1 MAADTS
7 VTGLCRSGLNQH
19 GSLRP
24 VQPRCTVVTTHHQ
37 QIPRSVGGAMA
48 LRVCG
53 TSVLFTLLS
62 AQLLAAQV
70 RQISGRVINAQTQQG
85 LGEAT
90 VAVTGT
96 GIVAQTNNDGNFVVN
111 APDGDQKLVVRAI
124 GYKRQEV
131 SAPSSQTSVNVSLE
145 PDVFKLE
152 EIVITG
158 QATGQER
165 QNLPNAVATVSAE
178 ELNRAPAPTIE
189 SALQGKVPGAY
200 IQANSGAPGGGYQV
214 TLRGV
219 STINASTDPLFVV
232 DGIVV
237 SNAAIPNGQN
247 AVSCAQC
254 GGNPRNQDNPVN
266 RIADLNPDDIER
278 IEVLKGGSAAA
289 IYGSKATN
297 GVIVIT
303 TKRGQVGK
311 PQFTMSQKFG
321 TTARANELGSRTF
334 GSLDEALSVFSDTAA
349 VTAAFQPGRTFN
361 FEDQLYGRKAL
372 SYETNLSV
380 SGGSPTT
387 KYYVSGLVM
396 NDEGIALN
404 TGYKK
409 QSHRSNLDQD
419 LGSGFQLQVNLDG
432 THSVSDRGLSNN
444 DNSGTSPFV
453 AFSSTP
459 SFENLMPAN
468 GIHDSV
474 TAAEFPVNAF
484 AASNPL
490 QTFSL
495 LTNQEDVWRLF
506 GTSTLRWS
514 LAKSAKSNLQLIGI
528 GGVDYFQQDND
539 LVSPPELQYENADG
553 QPGTVVTSRSSNRN
567 LNAALN
573 MSHTYN
579 PSASEQ
585 GTQWTTSAGVQYEDR
600 KLNAT
605 QVTGRTLLP
614 GQENVQQ
621 TTNQTVSS
629 RIEPV
634 RDLGIFGQ
642 EEVLLANRRLL
653 LTGGVRADRSS
664 ANGDTEK
671 FFLYPKAAAS
681 YRFVRPFGGVEELK
695 LRGAY
700 GQTGNRA
707 LFGAKFVTDTTGTI
721 GGQFGTYIGNRAG
734 DPTIKPERQDEFE
747 GGVDAT
753 FGGGRAEVTMTVYQR
768 NIRDLILEQ
777 TVAPSVGQELRIFG
791 NGGKMRNRGVEASL
805 TLQPIRSRDV
815 SWLFRTTFFAN
826 KAKIT
831 ELNVPPFQTGGFALS
846 LGTFQIEQDSSPTQI
861 FGTIGTDAAG
871 NAIAGKV
878 GDANPDFQMSFSND
892 IDFHQFT
899 LGFLFDWKQ
908 GGDIINLTEFL
919 YDITA
924 NSKDYTEPDGGGDR
938 INRFGAGFTQPY
950 VQDGSYLKL
959 RELNLSYNVPQSFTN
974 RLFGGGVRYA
984 RLSGTGRNRLR
995 LTPYRGL
1002 DPEVSNFANQAIVR
1016 NIDVAPF
1023 PPSRSFFFSIDLG
1036 F

>member
-1 MAADTS
+1 
-7 VTGLCRSGLNQH
+7 
-19 GSLRP
+19 
-24 VQPRCTVVTTHHQ
+24 
-37 QIPRSVGGAMA
+37 MA

-53 TSVLFTLLS
+53 TSLLFSLLCVP
-62 AQLLAAQV
+62 LATAQV
-70 RQISGRVINAQTQQG
+70 RQVTGRVTNSQTQEG
-85 LGEAT
+85 LPEAT
-90 VAVTGT
+90 VAVSGT
-96 GIVAQTNNDGNFVVN
+96 SIVAETNTEGNYALN
-111 APDGDQKLVVRAI
+111 APAGELTLVVRAI
-124 GYKRQEV
+124 GYKHQQVRV
-131 SAPSSQTSVNVSLE
+131 PSSQTTADAALE
-145 PDVFKLE
+145 PDLFKLE

-158 QATGQER
+158 QATGVER
-165 QNLPNAVATVSAE
+165 QNLPNAVSTVSSS
-178 ELNRAPAPTIE
+178 ELNRAPAPTLE
-189 SALQGKVPGAY
+189 SALQGKIPGAY
-200 IQANSGAPGGGYQV
+200 IQANSGAPGGGYQLN
-214 TLRGV
+214 LRGV
-219 STINASTDPLFVV
+219 STINASVDPLYVV

-266 RIADLNPDDIER
+266 RIADLNPEDIER

-297 GVIVIT
+297 GVVVIT

-311 PQFTMSQKFG
+311 PQFTISQKLGFFS
-321 TTARANELGSRTF
+321 RANELGSRTF

-349 VTAAFQPGRTFN
+349 VTAAFQPGRSFN
-361 FEDQLYGRKAL
+361 FEDELYGEKDL
-372 SYETNLSV
+372 SYETNASV
-380 SGGSPTT
+380 SGGTENT
-387 KYYVSGLVM
+387 RYYVSGLIK
-396 NDEGIALN
+396 NDAGIAIN

-409 QSHRSNLDQD
+409 QSLRSNLDQD
-419 LGSGFQLQVNLDG
+419 LGGGFQLQVNLDG
-432 THSVSDRGLSNN
+432 THSLSNRGLSNN
-444 DNSGTSPFV
+444 DNSATSPFV
-453 AFSSTP
+453 ALSATP
-459 SFENLMPAN
+459 SFQPLLPEG
-468 GIHDSV
+468 GINDDL
-474 TAAEFPVNAF
+474 TAADFPVNAF

-490 QTFSL
+490 QTFTL
-495 LTNQEDVWRLF
+495 LKNQEDVWRFL

-514 LAKSAKSNLQLIGI
+514 VFQSARSTLQLIGI

-539 LVSPPELQYENADG
+539 LISPPELQFENADG
-553 QPGTVVTSRSSNRN
+553 QPGTVVASRSSNRN

-573 MSHTYN
+573 LSHTFN
-579 PSASEQ
+579 PTASDE
-585 GTQWTTSAGVQYEDR
+585 GTQWTTSAGIQYEDR

-605 QVTGRTLLP
+605 QVLGRTLLS
-614 GQENVQQ
+614 GQENAQQ
-621 TTNQTVSS
+621 TTSQTVSS

-653 LTGGVRADRSS
+653 LTAGVRADRSS
-664 ANGDTEK
+664 ANGNTDK
-671 FFLYPKAAAS
+671 FFFYPKLAAS
-681 YRFVRPFGGVEELK
+681 YRFVRPFGGVDELK

-734 DPTIKPERQDEFE
+734 DPTIKPERQEEFE
-747 GGVDAT
+747 GGFDAT
-753 FGGGRAEVTMTVYQR
+753 FASGRAELTLTLYQR

-777 TVAPSVGQELRIFG
+777 TVGPSVGQELRVFG
-791 NGGKMRNRGVEASL
+791 NGGRMRNRGIEASL
-805 TLQPIRSRDV
+805 TLQPVQSRDIN
-815 SWLFRTTFFAN
+815 WIFRTTFFAN
-826 KAKIT
+826 RAKIT

-846 LGTFQIEQDSSPTQI
+846 LGTFQLEKDSSPTQI
-861 FGTIGTDAAG
+861 FGTVGTDAAG

-892 IDFHQFT
+892 IDFKSFT
-899 LGFLFDWKQ
+899 LGFLFDWKY

-924 NSKDYTEPDGGGDR
+924 NSQDYTEAGGGADR
-938 INRFGAGFTQPY
+938 INRFGEGFTDVY
-950 VQDGSYLKL
+950 VQNGSYLKL
-959 RELNLSYNVPQSFTN
+959 REVNLSYNLPESLTSGI
-974 RLFGGGVRYA
+974 FGQAVRYA
-984 RLSGTGRNRLR
+984 RLSLTGRNLLR
-995 LTPYRGL
+995 ITPYRGL